1 MERSLSMKFL
11 VLTLTLL
18 VGSLA
23 VTAIERPF
31 SLNGTGVAIPIVD
44 GNGNVV
50 GAEPTGSG
58 NATHLGV
65 FTNTGHVD
73 FTPDASNPTILHPS
87 GGGVF
92 TAANGDKLN
101 FVIISGALDLTT
113 GIGTGDFEFTGGT
126 GRFANATGHTST
138 CHRTE
143 CHHGRLRND
152 PRREYRLLRSIR
164 QFNCFSS
171 GQARVACPVL

>member
-1 MERSLSMKFL
+1 MKRSLFMKFL
-11 VLTLTLL
+11 VLTFALL

-23 VTAIERPF
+23 VTANERPF
-31 SLNGTGVAIPIVD
+31 SLNGTGIAVPIID
-44 GNGNVV
+44 GNGNFV

-58 NATHLGV
+58 NATHLGM
-65 FTNTGHVD
+65 FTNTGHVS

-87 GGGVF
+87 GGGVL

-126 GRFANATGHTST
+126 GRFANATGHTLGVIQQNIVT
-138 CHRTE
+138 
-143 CHHGRLRND
+143 GA
-152 PRREYRLLRSIR
+152 Y
-164 QFNCFSS
+164 
-171 GQARVACPVL
+171 VLTLVGNIDY

>member
-1 MERSLSMKFL
+1 MKRSLSIKFL
-11 VLTLTLL
+11 VLTLMLL

-23 VTAIERPF
+23 VTATERPF
-31 SLNGTGVAIPIVD
+31 SLNGKGVAIPILD
-44 GNGNVV
+44 GNGNLV

-65 FTNTGHVD
+65 FTNTGKVM
-73 FTPDASNPTILHPS
+73 FTPDASNPNIVHPN

-101 FVIISGALDLTT
+101 FIIISGALDLTT

-126 GRFANATGHTST
+126 GRFANATG
-138 CHRTE
+138 RTL
-143 CHHGRLRND
+143 GVIQQNIVTGA
-152 PRREYRLLRSIR
+152 Y
-164 QFNCFSS
+164 
-171 GQARVACPVL
+171 VLTLVGKIDY

>member
-1 MERSLSMKFL
+1 MPRIAPNLEGEENMKRSLFMKFL
-11 VLTLTLL
+11 VLTFALL

-23 VTAIERPF
+23 VTANERPF
-31 SLNGTGVAIPIVD
+31 SLNGTGIAVPIID
-44 GNGNVV
+44 GNGNFV

-58 NATHLGV
+58 NATHLGM
-65 FTNTGHVD
+65 FTNTGHVS

-87 GGGVF
+87 GGGVL

-126 GRFANATGHTST
+126 GRFANATGHTLGVIQQNIVT
-138 CHRTE
+138 
-143 CHHGRLRND
+143 GA
-152 PRREYRLLRSIR
+152 Y
-164 QFNCFSS
+164 
-171 GQARVACPVL
+171 VLTLVGNIDY

>member
-1 MERSLSMKFL
+1 MLRIALKLEGEENMKRSLSIKFL
-11 VLTLTLL
+11 VLTFTLL
-18 VGSLA
+18 IGSLA
-23 VTAIERPF
+23 VAATERPF
-31 SLNGTGVAIPIVD
+31 SLNGKGIAIPILD

-58 NATHLGV
+58 NATHLGM
-65 FTNTGHVD
+65 FTNTGKVN
-73 FTPDASNPTILHPS
+73 FTPDASNPNILHPT

-126 GRFANATGHTST
+126 GRFANATGHTSGVIQQNVVT
-138 CHRTE
+138 GAYELTLV
-143 CHHGRLRND
+143 GNID
-152 PRREYRLLRSIR
+152 Y
-164 QFNCFSS
+164 
-171 GQARVACPVL
+171 

>member
-1 MERSLSMKFL
+1 MKHSLSIKFL
-11 VLTLTLL
+11 TLTLTLL
-18 VGSLA
+18 VASFA
-23 VTAIERPF
+23 VTATERPF
-31 SLNGTGVAIPIVD
+31 SLTGKGIAIPILD

-58 NATHLGV
+58 NATHLGM
-65 FTNTGHVD
+65 FTNTGKVN
-73 FTPDASNPTILHPS
+73 FTPDASNPNILHPS

-126 GRFANATGHTST
+126 GRFTNATGRTSGVIQQNVVT
-138 CHRTE
+138 GSYELTLV
-143 CHHGRLRND
+143 GKID
-152 PRREYRLLRSIR
+152 Y
-164 QFNCFSS
+164 
-171 GQARVACPVL
+171 

>member
-1 MERSLSMKFL
+1 MKHSLAVKFL

-23 VTAIERPF
+23 VTATERPF

-58 NATHLGV
+58 NATHLGR

-73 FTPDASNPTILHPS
+73 FTPDASNPNIVHPS
-87 GGGVF
+87 GEGVF

-101 FVIISGALDLTT
+101 FIVTGGALDVTT

-126 GRFANATGHTST
+126 GRFANATGHTSAVVEQNFVT
-138 CHRTE
+138 GAYEITLV
-143 CHHGRLRND
+143 GNID
-152 PRREYRLLRSIR
+152 Y
-164 QFNCFSS
+164 
-171 GQARVACPVL
+171 

>member
-1 MERSLSMKFL
+1 MKRSLFMKFL
-11 VLTLTLL
+11 VLTVTLL

-23 VTAIERPF
+23 VTATERPF
-31 SLNGTGVAIPIVD
+31 SLNGTGIAIPIVD

-73 FTPDASNPTILHPS
+73 FTPDASNPTILHPA

-126 GRFANATGHTST
+126 GRFVNATGRTSGVIQQNVIT
-138 CHRTE
+138 GAYELTMV
-143 CHHGRLRND
+143 GNID
-152 PRREYRLLRSIR
+152 Y
-164 QFNCFSS
+164 
-171 GQARVACPVL
+171 

>member
-1 MERSLSMKFL
+1 MKRSLSLKIL

-23 VTAIERPF
+23 VTATERPF
-31 SLNGTGVAIPIVD
+31 SLNGTGIAIPILD

-58 NATHLGV
+58 NATHLGM

-73 FTPDASNPTILHPS
+73 FAPDAANPAIIHPS

-113 GIGTGDFEFTGGT
+113 GIGTGDFAFTGGT
-126 GRFANATGHTST
+126 GRFANATGRTSGVIQQNVVT
-138 CHRTE
+138 GAYELTLV
-143 CHHGRLRND
+143 GNID
-152 PRREYRLLRSIR
+152 Y
-164 QFNCFSS
+164 
-171 GQARVACPVL
+171 

>member
-1 MERSLSMKFL
+1 MKRSLFMKFL

-23 VTAIERPF
+23 VTATERPF
-31 SLNGTGVAIPIVD
+31 SLNGKGVAIAVVD

-50 GAEPTGSG
+50 GADPTGSG

-73 FTPDASNPTILHPS
+73 FTPDASNPNILHPS

-101 FVIISGALDLTT
+101 FVIINGALDLTT
-113 GIGTGDFEFTGGT
+113 GIGTGDFAFTGGT
-126 GRFANATGHTST
+126 GRFANATGLTSGVIQQNVVT
-138 CHRTE
+138 GAYELTLV
-143 CHHGRLRND
+143 GNID
-152 PRREYRLLRSIR
+152 Y
-164 QFNCFSS
+164 
-171 GQARVACPVL
+171 